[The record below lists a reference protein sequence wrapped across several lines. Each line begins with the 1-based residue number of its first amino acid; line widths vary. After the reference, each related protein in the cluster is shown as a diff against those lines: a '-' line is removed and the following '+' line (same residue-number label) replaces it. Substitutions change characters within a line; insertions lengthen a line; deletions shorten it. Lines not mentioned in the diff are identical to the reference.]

1 MFSPALVA
9 LCLHFSLSVQACVN
23 SKDQLGRQAIHLA
36 SLAGCN
42 TSLDYLIKNV
52 DADVNVRTEG
62 SKMTPLHLAAKV
74 SSVIS
79 TTALS

>member
-1 MFSPALVA
+1 M
-9 LCLHFSLSVQACVN
+9 
-23 SKDQLGRQAIHLA
+23 HLA

-42 TSLDYLIKNV
+42 ISLDYLIKNV
-52 DADVNVRTEG
+52 DADVNVRTQG

-74 SSVIS
+74 SSDIS

>member
-1 MFSPALVA
+1 MNA
-9 LCLHFSLSVQACVN
+9 
-23 SKDQLGRQAIHLA
+23 KDQLGRQAMHLA

-52 DADVNVRTEG
+52 DADVNVCTKN

-74 SSVIS
+74 SSDIS
-79 TTALS
+79 TIALS